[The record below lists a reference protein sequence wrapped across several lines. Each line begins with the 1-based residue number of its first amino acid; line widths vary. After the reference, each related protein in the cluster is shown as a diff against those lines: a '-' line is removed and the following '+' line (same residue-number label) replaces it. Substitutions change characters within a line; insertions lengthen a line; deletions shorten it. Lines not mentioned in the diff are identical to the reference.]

1 MPGFGWKFGP
11 RWGYYYADKELDRS
25 KVETDAKA
33 LLAKATKGETW
44 KDPRGVQHI
53 PLVFGNDVVG
63 NLWEDADLKELE
75 VGGYWAARF
84 GVKVE
89 LVHDGK
95 VVGMIWL
102 NE

>member
-1 MPGFGWKFGP
+1 
-11 RWGYYYADKELDRS
+11 
-25 KVETDAKA
+25 
-33 LLAKATKGETW
+33 
-44 KDPRGVQHI
+44 
-53 PLVFGNDVVG
+53 VFGNDVVG
-63 NLWEDADLKELE
+63 NLWEDADLKGLE

-102 NE
+102 NV